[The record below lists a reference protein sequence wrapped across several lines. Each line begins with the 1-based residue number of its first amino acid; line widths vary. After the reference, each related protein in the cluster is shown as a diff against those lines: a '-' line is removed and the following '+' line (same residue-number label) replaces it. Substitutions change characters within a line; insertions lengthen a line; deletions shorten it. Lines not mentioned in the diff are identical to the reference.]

1 MSLKRKRRNFDRF
14 EQRRVAVSRGAAGV
28 DKDVIKMQIN
38 MTKGYNRG
46 RGSLVRLVARY
57 FCISR
62 SWIGAGVIG
71 RGRGG
76 LI

>member
-1 MSLKRKRRNFDRF
+1 M
-14 EQRRVAVSRGAAGV
+14 AVSRGAAGV

-38 MTKGYNRG
+38 MTKGYNRS

-57 FCISR
+57 FSISR